1 MTSRTTFISG
11 RSGRGSAYASDASGA
26 AHDKFMRLTARALSP
41 LGLLAAWFV
50 VGLAGK
56 SFEAARA
63 ELAHPF
69 PALVLIAFVVV
80 AMLHARIG
88 AESIIVDY
96 VHDPALKEKALL
108 ANKWASLVI
117 AVLWT
122 LAVLLIAA
130 PR

>member
-1 MTSRTTFISG
+1 MTSRTTFNSG
-11 RSGRGSAYASDASGA
+11 RTGRGSAYVSDASGVE
-26 AHDKFMRLTARALSP
+26 HDKFMRLTSYALAP
-41 LGLLAAWFV
+41 LGALAAWFV
-50 VGLAGK
+50 IGLAGK

-69 PALVLIAFVVV
+69 PALVLIAFILV
-80 AMLHARIG
+80 AMPHARQG

-96 VHDPALKEKALL
+96 VHDAALKEKALL
-108 ANKWASLVI
+108 ANKWASI
-117 AVLWT
+117 AIAALWT

>member
-11 RSGRGSAYASDASGA
+11 RSGRGAAYVSDASGTP
-26 AHDKFMRLTARALSP
+26 HDKFMRLTARALAP
-41 LGLLAAWFV
+41 LGALSAWFV
-50 VGLAGK
+50 IGLAGK

-69 PALVLIAFVVV
+69 PALVLIAFILV
-80 AMLHARIG
+80 AMPHARQG
-88 AESIIVDY
+88 VESIVTDY
-96 VHDPALKEKALL
+96 VHDAALKEKALL
-108 ANKWASLVI
+108 VNKWVSI
-117 AVLWT
+117 AIAALWT